1 MRLATSYENPGRLGL
16 IAGFVWFLI
25 SSFHSNKK
33 RPNFKMTTLSRSA
46 HAEQRADLTQVASL
60 LLGFVA
66 GKFSDHAPNLPPKL
80 GKTSE
85 FFGMRLLQFVL
96 GEPM

>member
-1 MRLATSYENPGRLGL
+1 MRRVNAPRDFIRKSRALGFDFPFCLEKKSAAFTANTSP
-16 IAGFVWFLI
+16 
-25 SSFHSNKK
+25 
-33 RPNFKMTTLSRSA
+33 T
-46 HAEQRADLTQVASL
+46 QRADTQVASL

-80 GKTSE
+80 GKTSD

-96 GEPM
+96 GEPCDV